1 MSDMKKVV
9 LAAASLLMILS
20 GAKVFAQQDM
30 SKYGPNAE
38 ECVKYLSYYDEY
50 YKQKNY
56 DDATPNWRQAYKLC
70 PPTCSQNLLI
80 KGSDLISR
88 LIAKNSK
95 NTIMVEG
102 LVDTL
107 LTLQDQRAQYYP
119 KYAATALNNKATYAA
134 KYIKNDPKRVYDIYE
149 SVIDALGNKTKASVL
164 FNDFKAAVD
173 LYGEGGLG
181 TEEVLNN
188 YQRNL
193 AMLDAIEPSS
203 EVEKNQISDFRH
215 DIENLFI
222 SSKVASCEDLLS
234 LFGPRYEA
242 NPNDLELAT
251 NIVRMLSLAED
262 CNDNELFLNAVT
274 TMYTLDPS
282 ADAAYYLYKLHSA
295 RGNVATAI
303 QYMQEAIAKDESDV
317 KTDAAYLYELAV
329 YSFKNGRS
337 ASAFEAASKVPSMD
351 ESLAGKAYLLIGTI
365 WGSTS
370 CGGDEIARRA
380 PYWVACDYMNRAKAA
395 DSSLTEEANRY
406 IGQYSRYFPE
416 AGEAFM
422 YGVSSGQSYTVS
434 CGGMRATTTV
444 RTVK

>member
-1 MSDMKKVV
+1 MKKVF
-9 LAAASLLMILS
+9 LAAFSLSMILS
-20 GAKVFAQQDM
+20 GVNLFAQDM
-30 SKYGPNAE
+30 SKYGPNAD
-38 ECVKYLSYYDEY
+38 ECVKYLSYYTEY

-56 DDATPNWRQAYKLC
+56 DDATPNWRQAYKVC
-70 PPTCSQNLLI
+70 PPSCSQNLLI
-80 KGSDLISR
+80 QGSELVSR
-88 LIAKNSK
+88 LIAKNAK
-95 NTIMVEG
+95 NTIMVDG

-107 LTLQDQRAQYYP
+107 LTLQDQRAEYFP
-119 KYAATALNNKATYAA
+119 KYAVTALNNKATYAA

-149 SVIDALGNKTKASVL
+149 GVIAALGKDTKASVL

-173 LYGEGGLG
+173 VYSGGGLG
-181 TEEVLNN
+181 TEDVLNI

-193 AMLDAIEPSS
+193 GMLDAIVPGSDLEA
-203 EVEKNQISDFRH
+203 KQIGEFRTN
-215 DIENLFI
+215 IENLFI
-222 SSKVASCEDLLS
+222 ASKVASCEDLLA

-242 NPNDLELAT
+242 NPNDLALAT
-251 NIVRMLSLAED
+251 SIVKMLSLAED

-282 ADAAYYLYKLHSA
+282 ADAAYYLYKLHGA
-295 RGNVATAI
+295 RGNVANAI
-303 QYMQEAIAKDESDV
+303 KYLQEAIEKNSPDDV
-317 KTDAAYLYELAV
+317 KGDAAYLYELAV
-329 YSFKNGRS
+329 YCFKNGRS
-337 ASAFEAASKVPSMD
+337 SSAFEAASKVPAMD
-351 ESLAGKAYLLIGTI
+351 EELAGKAYLLIGTI

>member
-1 MSDMKKVV
+1 MKKVF
-9 LAAASLLMILS
+9 LAATSLMMILS
-20 GAKVFAQQDM
+20 GVNLFAQQDM
-30 SKYGPNAE
+30 SKYGENAE
-38 ECVKYLSYYDEY
+38 ECIKYLSYYTDY

-56 DDATPNWRQAYKLC
+56 DDAIPNWRQAYKIC
-70 PPTCSQNLLI
+70 PPSCSQNLLI
-80 KGSDLISR
+80 QGSELVKR
-88 LIAKNSK
+88 LITKNAKNP
-95 NTIMVEG
+95 IAVEG

-107 LTLQDQRAQYYP
+107 LTLQDQRAEFFP
-119 KYAATALNNKATYAA
+119 KYAVTALNNKATYAA
-134 KYIKNDPKRVYDIYE
+134 NYIKSDHKRVFGIYE
-149 SVIDALGNKTKASVL
+149 SVISTLGEKTKASVV

-173 LYGEGGLG
+173 LYGDGGIG
-181 TEEVLNN
+181 TEEVLNI

-193 AMLDAIEPSS
+193 GMLNAIEPSS
-203 EVEKNQISDFRH
+203 EIEKKQIGEFRTN
-215 DIENLFI
+215 IENLFI
-222 SSKVASCEDLLS
+222 SSKVASCEDLLA

-251 NIVRMLSLAED
+251 NIVKMLSLAED

-282 ADAAYYLYKLHSA
+282 ADAAYYLYKLHAA
-295 RGNVATAI
+295 RGNVANAVK
-303 QYMQEAIAKDESDV
+303 YLQEAIDKEESDV
-317 KTDAAYLYELAV
+317 KEDAAYLYELAV

-395 DSSLTEEANRY
+395 DPSLAEEANRY
-406 IGQYSRYFPE
+406 IGQYSRYFPQ
-416 AGEAFM
+416 AAEAFM
-422 YGVSSGQSYTVS
+422 YDVTNGQSYTVV

-444 RTVK
+444 RTNK

>member
-1 MSDMKKVV
+1 MKKVF
-9 LAAASLLMILS
+9 LAAVSLTMILS

-30 SKYGPNAE
+30 SKYGPNAD
-38 ECVKYLSYYDEY
+38 ECVKYLSYYTEY

-56 DDATPNWRQAYKLC
+56 EDATPNWRQAYKIC
-70 PPTCSQNLLI
+70 PPSSSQNLLI
-80 KGSDLISR
+80 QGSDLISR
-88 LIAKNSK
+88 VISKNSK

-107 LTLQDQRAQYYP
+107 LTLQDQRAQYFP

-149 SVIDALGNKTKASVL
+149 GVIEALGNQTKASVL

-173 LYGEGGLG
+173 LYGNGGLE
-181 TEEVLNN
+181 TEAVLNI

-193 AMLDAIEPSS
+193 AMLDTIEPSS
-203 EVEKNQISDFRH
+203 DVEKAQIGDFRTN
-215 DIENLFI
+215 IENLFI
-222 SSKVASCEDLLS
+222 SSKVASCEDLLA

-242 NPNDLELAT
+242 NPNDLQLAT
-251 NIVRMLSLAED
+251 SIVKMLSLAED

-274 TMYTLDPS
+274 TMYTLEPS
-282 ADAAYYLYKLHSA
+282 ADAAYYLYKLHAA
-295 RGNVATAI
+295 RGNVSNAVK
-303 QYMQEAIAKDESDV
+303 YLQEAIDKDESDV
-317 KTDAAYLYELAV
+317 KTDAGYLYELAV

-337 ASAFEAASKVPSMD
+337 SSAFEAASKVPSMD
-351 ESLAGKAYLLIGTI
+351 QSLAGKAYLLIGTI

-395 DSSLTEEANRY
+395 DPSLEAEANRY
-406 IGQYSRYFPE
+406 IGQYSRYFPQ
-416 AGEAFM
+416 AAEAFM
-422 YGVSSGQSYTVS
+422 YDVTNGQSYTVV